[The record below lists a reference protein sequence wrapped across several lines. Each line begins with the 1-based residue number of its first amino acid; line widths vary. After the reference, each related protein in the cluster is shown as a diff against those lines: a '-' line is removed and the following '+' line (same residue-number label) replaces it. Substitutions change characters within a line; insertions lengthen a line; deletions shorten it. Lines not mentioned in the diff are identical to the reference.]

1 MKRLSLWESRL
12 TVLLPSSC
20 GRQQVASGDA
30 PTPLLRSVVYR
41 DPGEGAGGGPPPGS
55 GVSHENPL
63 EIGNGVLV
71 VALPTATYP
80 RVSPFGDVHQL
91 RLRPNAAS

>member
-1 MKRLSLWESRL
+1 ML
-12 TVLLPSSC
+12 
-20 GRQQVASGDA
+20 Q
-30 PTPLLRSVVYR
+30 LRSYGASFIATR
-41 DPGEGAGGGPPPGS
+41 GREREGVPLPVA
-55 GVSHENPL
+55 VFHMKIPL